1 MILAGENPLVKK
13 RDGRYNEPMNDRTEL
28 YSADDVRRL
37 EKRIKTLR
45 LSLILSAAA
54 VLAVCV
60 ILCCRTNTANAERM
74 EYTVIAVTAAAGWIL
89 LYLRRF
95 ALLESRWELGHAKM
109 LRESEIEILRGTVT
123 VSPEKLRIRNSIR
136 FRHVTVE
143 TEEKT
148 RRVNVIETKAGP
160 LQKAGKELEL
170 FVANGYVAAF
180 RKL

>member
-1 MILAGENPLVKK
+1 M
-13 RDGRYNEPMNDRTEL
+13 NERTEL

-37 EKRIKTLR
+37 EKKIKTLR

-54 VLAVCV
+54 VLAVCIV
-60 ILCCRTNTANAERM
+60 LCFRTNTANAERM
-74 EYTVIAVTAAAGWIL
+74 EYMVIAITVAAGWIL

-95 ALLESRWELGHAKM
+95 ALLESRYELGHAKM
-109 LRESEIEILRGTVT
+109 LRESETEIFQGAVT
-123 VSPEKLRIRNSIR
+123 VSVEKLRIRNSIR

-148 RRVNVIETKAGP
+148 RRVSVIETKAGT

-170 FVANGYVAAF
+170 SVANGYVAAF